1 MKNRKYQLGVT
12 LIEMVIV
19 VAIVAMLATMVI
31 SVVSRID
38 NQAKE
43 KGLANIF
50 ALLESA
56 LQEYHQYTGK
66 FPEQIEKN
74 FANAAAHSQYLYKE
88 LQSIPSSR
96 KVLEKISNSL
106 LKNKWGTADSQPE
119 IYDPWGTALD
129 YRYESGNNFPELISA
144 GPDKIF
150 LLPGPDG
157 RLETPDDVISSDN
170 ISSRTQ

>member
-1 MKNRKYQLGVT
+1 
-12 LIEMVIV
+12 MVIV
-19 VAIVAMLATMVI
+19 VAIVAMLVTMVI
-31 SVVSRID
+31 SVVRRVD

-56 LQEYHQYTGK
+56 LQEYHEYSGK
-66 FPEQIEKN
+66 FPEQPEKN
-74 FANAAAHSQYLYKE
+74 FANAAEHCEYLYEE

-96 KVLEKISNSL
+96 EVLGKISNSL
-106 LKNKWGTADSQPE
+106 LKNKWGAADSQPE
-119 IYDPWGTALD
+119 IYDPWGKELD

-150 LLPGPDG
+150 G
-157 RLETPDDVISSDN
+157 TSDDISSKK
-170 ISSRTQ
+170 